1 MNDVYEFKCREA
13 SRRIIELRTQAG
25 MTQEQLAEKLGVS
38 SQTIKNYEKAG
49 SGNVRGTES
58 DTRSNAIAGMKIETL
73 FVMAKLFNVSADYL
87 LCISDAESQDPN
99 MKNAVE
105 FTGLSQDAIAEIV
118 RFRDGWYGEKA
129 MPILNWLLSHNE
141 KMNKIILDLDILELA
156 NNEYCTAR
164 IENDKITGTSEA
176 ELEAK
181 LKALP
186 DDEQEDL
193 FSKMY
198 KTGHSVLDAQEKCE
212 VAMYRASK
220 AFNGLLDKFLSD
232 FCNPVGSREMIDWD
246 YEEDE

>member
-1 MNDVYEFKCREA
+1 MVDVYDFKCREA

-73 FVMAKLFNVSADYL
+73 FVMAKLFNVSADYI

-118 RFRDGWYGEKA
+118 RFRDGWHGEKA

-141 KMNKIILDLDILELA
+141 KMQEIILDLGFLELA
-156 NNEYCTAR
+156 NNEYCAAR
-164 IENDKITGTSEA
+164 IENDKISGTSEA

-181 LKALP
+181 LKELP
-186 DDEQEDL
+186 DDEREDL
-193 FSKMY
+193 FSKIY
-198 KTGHSVLDAQEKCE
+198 KTAHAIFDAQEKCE

-220 AFNGLLDKFLSD
+220 AFNRLLDKFLSD
-232 FCNPVGSREMIDWD
+232 FCNPTGSREIIDWD
-246 YEEDE
+246 FEEDE